1 MFYIYLHLVLCD
13 MVEQA
18 VLVVAAVQQ
27 EVAANLPLIHVL
39 IPTQNMY
46 RCEIWQCGGAGAFL
60 LSVVNPDPVGS
71 VPFSWILIRNYLCRI
86 KATKKKVNHQILL
99 LFCFNCS
106 EKCSFNVIAVG

>member
-46 RCEIWQCGGAGAFL
+46 RCEIWQCGGAGGFL

-86 KATKKKVNHQILL
+86 KATKKKGKSPNFTFFLL
-99 LFCFNCS
+99 QLFRKMF
-106 EKCSFNVIAVG
+106 I

>member
-46 RCEIWQCGGAGAFL
+46 RCEIWQCGGAGGGGGGADKMRSHIF
-60 LSVVNPDPVGS
+60 P
-71 VPFSWILIRNYLCRI
+71 C
-86 KATKKKVNHQILL
+86 
-99 LFCFNCS
+99 
-106 EKCSFNVIAVG
+106 